1 MGYQS
6 MPVQAPIETSA
17 LMTGT
22 AINLNASCDDVKS
35 KDEDE
40 PLAPAQG
47 VSLFFFIPRCWLLTF
62 SKFTSFTLQPIIKTT
77 ISTSQSPTDSCR
89 T

>member
-17 LMTGT
+17 LTTRT
-22 AINLNASCDDVKS
+22 AMNLSGRDDVKS
-35 KDEDE
+35 EDEDE

-47 VSLFFFIPRCWLLTF
+47 VSLFFFYSKVLATNLL
-62 SKFTSFTLQPIIKTT
+62 
-77 ISTSQSPTDSCR
+77 
-89 T
+89 